1 MSCSF
6 QQKKSDIT
14 TLVKEIILT
23 FSKIVPAQLNKYM
36 APLSPPPSVPQ
47 TVPPAYSTQPSFTFS
62 PPATP
67 PSFAN
72 TSYTNYLRP
81 QAQPMIT
88 TPGHIEGTIFPL
100 KHPRQHIKGT
110 INHHDPT
117 NWCHFLHTI
126 LLQDIHHQ
134 LFLHRHPPTPQPSN
148 LPLQQDQQVQSLEEE
163 ISQLKEKLKDS
174 NKEIEYFK
182 KKLSDATEA
191 ERHTAVALIKKTED
205 SDKLEVEWA
214 KKLENV
220 TSCLNSSLKM
230 NDASSA
236 DDVSFWEVDKA
247 EVEST
252 TTVIGEGAWG
262 KVTVGWFRGQK
273 VALKQMHQ
281 LIVSANTITLI
292 RREILL
298 MARVRHPNLLLFIAA
313 VLNHSGGPIIIT
325 ELLDMSL
332 RTAYMGGKLT
342 SNPVRLSIM
351 RDVAVGLNYLH
362 LQKIPVIHRDIS
374 SGNVL
379 LEELANNNWKG
390 KISDFGSAN
399 VAQMAMTPGPG
410 ALVYAAP
417 EVYREAH
424 EHQTTKIDVYSYGV
438 LFCEV
443 LNNEFPFHLYT
454 REAQPSLYRKLE

>member
-23 FSKIVPAQLNKYM
+23 FSKIVPAQLNKYT

-88 TPGHIEGTIFPL
+88 TPPYRGYHLPSQAPTPAYQGYYQP
-100 KHPRQHIKGT
+100 PR
-110 INHHDPT
+110 PY
-117 NWCHFLHTI
+117 
-126 LLQDIHHQ
+126 Q
-134 LFLHRHPPTPQPSN
+134 LPFSPYNPPSRYPPPVIPPSYPPTPQPSN

-351 RDVAVGLNYLH
+351 RDVAVGLNYEQHTIAVDIYFVGELLGRPQDAYNGH
-362 LQKIPVIHRDIS
+362 LRNI
-374 SGNVL
+374 
-379 LEELANNNWKG
+379 
-390 KISDFGSAN
+390 
-399 VAQMAMTPGPG
+399 
-410 ALVYAAP
+410 
-417 EVYREAH
+417 
-424 EHQTTKIDVYSYGV
+424 
-438 LFCEV
+438 C
-443 LNNEFPFHLYT
+443 
-454 REAQPSLYRKLE
+454 